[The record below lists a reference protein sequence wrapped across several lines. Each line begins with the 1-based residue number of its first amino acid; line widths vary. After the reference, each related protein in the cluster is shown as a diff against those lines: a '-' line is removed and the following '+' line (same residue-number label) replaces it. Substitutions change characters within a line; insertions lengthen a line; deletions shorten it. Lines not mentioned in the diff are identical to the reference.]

1 MATTIQAVIFDLDN
15 TLYPHRQYVEG
26 AFLAMAQWIAQRVDA
41 DAASVRDHMLET
53 WEDHSQRYDS
63 YYRRILDRYALAGD
77 ENEAELRRIYH
88 SQKPSLTP
96 FQGAADLLKRLAVDY
111 RLGLLTDGWA
121 PTQRR
126 KLAALDLAAHF
137 HAIVFTG
144 DLGREYYKPHSRGYR
159 MVLNQLDAE
168 PEQAV
173 FVGDNPETDIR
184 GARDLGLWTIRILQG
199 EYREM
204 PDAAD
209 APPHR
214 VCRELSELAEQLAD
228 LSQGAGGRGRES
240 GGERPSVPK
249 A

>member
-26 AFLAMAQWIAQRVDA
+26 AFLVMARWIAPRADA
-41 DAASVRDHMLET
+41 DVASVCANMLET
-53 WEDHSQRYDS
+53 WKDHNQRYGS
-63 YYRRILDRYALAGD
+63 YYRRILDRYALACD
-77 ENEAELRRIYH
+77 ENENELRRIYH
-88 SQKPSLTP
+88 SYKPSLTP
-96 FQGAADLLKRLAVDY
+96 FPGAVDLLKRLAASY

-126 KLAALDLAAHF
+126 KLAALDLATHF

-144 DLGREYYKPHSRGYR
+144 DLGQEYYKPHSRGYR
-159 MVLNQLDAE
+159 MILNQLDAK
-168 PEQAV
+168 PEQTV

-184 GARDLGLWTIRILQG
+184 GARDFGLCAIRILKG

-204 PDAAD
+204 PDDDD

-214 VCRELSELAEQLAD
+214 TCRELSELAEQLTD
-228 LSQGAGGRGRES
+228 LQREL
-240 GGERPSVPK
+240 G
-249 A
+249 